1 VGRVAG
7 GGAEEDTMQR
17 TILIHGLISGAI
29 IILGMIAT
37 IVLSAPHTL
46 WLGYLIML
54 VGLSSV
60 LLAVK
65 SHRDKALGGVIK
77 FWPAL
82 LIGLGVALVA
92 GLAYVVIWEAYLAL
106 TDYTFMEQYVAATL
120 AQKKAAGLSGAD
132 YAKLA
137 SELETMKRNYANPLF
152 RMPMTFAEIFPV
164 GVLVALV
171 SAALVRNPKFLP
183 AKA

>member
-1 VGRVAG
+1 
-7 GGAEEDTMQR
+7 MQR
-17 TILIHGLISGAI
+17 TILIYGLASGAI

-37 IVLSAPHTL
+37 IVLSKGGAPHSNV

-54 VGLSSV
+54 VGLSSI
-60 LLAVK
+60 LMAVK
-65 SHRDKALGGVIK
+65 SHRDKALGGVIR

-92 GLAYVVIWEAYLAL
+92 GLAYVAIWEVYLAL
-106 TDYTFMEQYVAATL
+106 TDYAFMEQYVAATL
-120 AQKKAAGLSGAD
+120 AQKKAAGLSGAE

-137 SELETMKRNYANPLF
+137 ADLEAMKHSYANPLL

>member
-1 VGRVAG
+1 MIGMTIAVVTTLLTHEIASLPEILAALAL
-7 GGAEEDTMQR
+7 GGA
-17 TILIHGLISGAI
+17 IGWV
-29 IILGMIAT
+29 IARKIAMT
-37 IVLSAPHTL
+37 DMPQLVAAFHS
-46 WLGYLIML
+46 L
-54 VGLSSV
+54 VGLA
-60 LLAVK
+60 AVM
-65 SHRDKALGGVIK
+65 V
-77 FWPAL
+77 
-82 LIGLGVALVA
+82 GLGVALVA

-120 AQKKAAGLSGAD
+120 AQKKAAGLSGAE
-132 YAKLA
+132 YVKLA
-137 SELETMKRNYANPLF
+137 SELEAMKRSYANPLL

>member
-1 VGRVAG
+1 
-7 GGAEEDTMQR
+7 MQR
-17 TILIHGLISGAI
+17 TILIHGLASGAI

-37 IVLSAPHTL
+37 IVLSKGGAPHSNV

-54 VGLSSV
+54 VGLSAI
-60 LLAVK
+60 LMAVK
-65 SHRDKALGGVIK
+65 SHRDKALGGVIR

-92 GLAYVVIWEAYLAL
+92 GLAYVAIWEVYLAL
-106 TDYTFMEQYVAATL
+106 TDYAFMEQYVAATL
-120 AQKKAAGLSGAD
+120 AQKKAAGLSGAE

-137 SELETMKRNYANPLF
+137 ADLEAMKHSYANPLL
-152 RMPMTFAEIFPV
+152 RMPMPFAEIFPV